1 MNNALMERNFM
12 SHPEVTVA
20 SLIDRF
26 WIASERGEWT
36 PKTDLLPLAELKI
49 WMLSA
54 DIEVLGFVYA
64 MIHDHR
70 FRIEPPLPVLE
81 YVPWAKHYYER
92 CFRENPDGDWANSS
106 YSAGWDL
113 VGFFI
118 SLWDNETVPR
128 DSLLNLKKW
137 LAKLYFTA
145 DEGLRLCIVHA
156 TLEHLFERKAI
167 RKYFS
172 DWQQDPV
179 LAPAYKEACLWD
191 KKIPLSR

>member
-1 MNNALMERNFM
+1 M

-191 KKIPLSR
+191 KKTPLSR

>member
-92 CFRENPDGDWANSS
+92 CFRRTLMGIGPIHLIRQVGTWWASS
-106 YSAGWDL
+106 SRFGIMKQCREILYS
-113 VGFFI
+113 I
-118 SLWDNETVPR
+118 
-128 DSLLNLKKW
+128 
-137 LAKLYFTA
+137 
-145 DEGLRLCIVHA
+145 
-156 TLEHLFERKAI
+156 
-167 RKYFS
+167 
-172 DWQQDPV
+172 
-179 LAPAYKEACLWD
+179 
-191 KKIPLSR
+191 